1 MFTEEE
7 VKELL
12 HYIALNPSYKGLFLA
27 LILTTGCR
35 AGELLCM
42 RYSNI
47 DLEQK
52 LFYVKEIEDKERIVK
67 PYTKSNEMREV
78 YLNNNAMSFLNLLL
92 KIRKHDKYDDDFLFL
107 NHNSDDGKL
116 HLRAIDDYTRNIQ
129 IKLNFDSTKEL
140 RSLHDGRRTYATLQY
155 FAGVNIRA
163 IQRQLGHSNPSQ
175 TWDYIKDIVDVQKRG
190 EMLEIGNINLN
201 IAI

>member
-1 MFTEEE
+1 M
-7 VKELL
+7 
-12 HYIALNPSYKGLFLA
+12 
-27 LILTTGCR
+27 
-35 AGELLCM
+35 
-42 RYSNI
+42 
-47 DLEQK
+47 Q
-52 LFYVKEIEDKERIVK
+52 
-67 PYTKSNEMREV
+67 
-78 YLNNNAMSFLNLLL
+78 L
-92 KIRKHDKYDDDFLFL
+92 KK
-107 NHNSDDGKL
+107 
-116 HLRAIDDYTRNIQ
+116 NIQ